1 MIDNFSIAHL
11 VTQKRTMTKLST
23 TCALNIDA
31 FLQITSLCL
40 FLSVS
45 VCLSLSLSL
54 FLYLSVCLCLS
65 LCLQTNKTLN
75 LQYHGIFCIIWRH
88 IKVFAKYFHG
98 KWVCPVIWW
107 ATGKVKPARFLKTVI
122 LCKTFRGNF

>member
-11 VTQKRTMTKLST
+11 VTQKRTVTKLST

-45 VCLSLSLSL
+45 VCLSLSLSV
-54 FLYLSVCLCLS
+54 SVRLCLS
-65 LCLQTNKTLN
+65 LFLSVCIMYL
-75 LQYHGIFCIIWRH
+75 YVGICMYI
-88 IKVFAKYFHG
+88 
-98 KWVCPVIWW
+98 P
-107 ATGKVKPARFLKTVI
+107 
-122 LCKTFRGNF
+122 